1 MFTRLSCFGACLGAL
16 VSIFAWA
23 ETPEFPVFFTEKAQI
38 AVDGKA
44 DDWPVTL
51 PCFLESD
58 SQIRSGGRKTPQE
71 FAVEAHLFFDAQN
84 AYIFA
89 DVTDATPLNN
99 PFTGNDIYKGD
110 SLEVYFGFHREDEAA
125 TFGAEDAQFGLGL
138 AEQAQPTWMWTKG
151 QELAGQEIA
160 VARTE
165 RGYAVEARIPLA
177 NFTQTPLKSGEPLW
191 FDFGSNN
198 NSGDA
203 DRTAQLIWQ
212 GDGTGWQSPKVW
224 QKGRLFDAPDA
235 LNAARILTPPQ
246 FFTDAA
252 QRVHVWVDGQPWHGT
267 VMVGEQT
274 MTTDEQGGITVIPTQ
289 KGQQSISADVN
300 GASVTTRIEVESKK
314 REKIIKLPVNP
325 LKVNQWGYLPNE
337 SKRLVLTVE
346 DAAPLASSVFR
357 VTQNDKT
364 VFEGKLEGQIKDETT
379 GDTVYSGDFSALT
392 APGKYKIEVDG
403 FGKSYNFAIGE
414 DVHATLFYTVTRS
427 YFLQR
432 CGVAIHDS
440 ISKVHHPICHVND
453 GVMRQNEQETRDV
466 TGGWHDAG
474 DYGKYMS
481 TAGVTVAQ
489 LLLLYE
495 SNPAKFAKFALN
507 IPESGGALP
516 DFLAEIK
523 FELDWMLK
531 MQDSDGGVFHKI
543 NTMNFPG
550 GVLPSDDTQTRYIYE
565 KGTSDTAVF
574 VGGAAVAARV
584 FAAVDA
590 EYAGKLKEAAI
601 RSGAFLLN
609 GLNKEVLWPTNDS
622 TGAYKTSAIEDDLF
636 WAFAEL
642 YRLTGE
648 PQYLDA
654 AAPLLEQLKTAYAEA
669 LPTFSWDNTAALG
682 FYTLLN
688 AEKTP
693 QAMKTALRAFLLQ
706 DAQRAAA
713 QIFKSGYRMSLGIG
727 DFIWASN
734 KTACARGMQLIWAYQ
749 SLERDENF
757 LLAARTQ
764 LDYVLGVNALS
775 KSFVTGIGSDRARY
789 PHHRILEA
797 SGVVVPGLLVG
808 GPNNNA
814 EDGAYKQ
821 GLQARGYVDDA
832 KSYASNEYAIDYNA
846 PLVFLAG
853 YFMK

>member
-1 MFTRLSCFGACLGAL
+1 MITRLSCFGACLGAL

-23 ETPEFPVFFTEKAQI
+23 ETPEFPVFFTEQAQI

-125 TFGAEDAQFGLGL
+125 IFGAEDAQFGLGL

-151 QELAGQEIA
+151 QELVGQEIA

-191 FDFGSNN
+191 FDFGANN

-224 QKGRLFDAPDA
+224 QKGRLFDTPDT

-300 GASVTTRIEVESKK
+300 GTSVTTRIEVESKK

-346 DAAPLASSVFR
+346 DAAPLASNVFR
-357 VTQNDKT
+357 VTQNDK
-364 VFEGKLEGQIKDETT
+364 
-379 GDTVYSGDFSALT
+379 
-392 APGKYKIEVDG
+392 
-403 FGKSYNFAIGE
+403 
-414 DVHATLFYTVTRS
+414 
-427 YFLQR
+427 
-432 CGVAIHDS
+432 
-440 ISKVHHPICHVND
+440 
-453 GVMRQNEQETRDV
+453 
-466 TGGWHDAG
+466 
-474 DYGKYMS
+474 
-481 TAGVTVAQ
+481 
-489 LLLLYE
+489 
-495 SNPAKFAKFALN
+495 
-507 IPESGGALP
+507 
-516 DFLAEIK
+516 
-523 FELDWMLK
+523 
-531 MQDSDGGVFHKI
+531 
-543 NTMNFPG
+543 
-550 GVLPSDDTQTRYIYE
+550 
-565 KGTSDTAVF
+565 AVF
-574 VGGAAVAARV
+574 
-584 FAAVDA
+584 
-590 EYAGKLKEAAI
+590 
-601 RSGAFLLN
+601 
-609 GLNKEVLWPTNDS
+609 
-622 TGAYKTSAIEDDLF
+622 
-636 WAFAEL
+636 
-642 YRLTGE
+642 
-648 PQYLDA
+648 
-654 AAPLLEQLKTAYAEA
+654 
-669 LPTFSWDNTAALG
+669 
-682 FYTLLN
+682 
-688 AEKTP
+688 
-693 QAMKTALRAFLLQ
+693 
-706 DAQRAAA
+706 
-713 QIFKSGYRMSLGIG
+713 
-727 DFIWASN
+727 
-734 KTACARGMQLIWAYQ
+734 
-749 SLERDENF
+749 
-757 LLAARTQ
+757 
-764 LDYVLGVNALS
+764 
-775 KSFVTGIGSDRARY
+775 
-789 PHHRILEA
+789 
-797 SGVVVPGLLVG
+797 
-808 GPNNNA
+808 
-814 EDGAYKQ
+814 
-821 GLQARGYVDDA
+821 
-832 KSYASNEYAIDYNA
+832 
-846 PLVFLAG
+846 
-853 YFMK
+853 